1 MLPDL
6 PAEPDQRL
14 ELLQTYADIWQ
25 LEPDEDTL
33 RIVGEVWKAT
43 NSTIDGRKIG
53 PAIVRDML
61 AHVLGSNTEVEAAS
75 TQAVTN
81 YVFPQLEGVPRRER
95 IVSEIA
101 RVDGIDETRL
111 ERLGRDVLGVSMDE

>member
-1 MLPDL
+1 
-6 PAEPDQRL
+6 
-14 ELLQTYADIWQ
+14 
-25 LEPDEDTL
+25 
-33 RIVGEVWKAT
+33 
-43 NSTIDGRKIG
+43 
-53 PAIVRDML
+53 ML